1 MGYILKYR
9 MIFDLKSKR
18 ILYVKDGKEDRN
30 GREVMAW
37 WDIYSLCSGYI
48 WMWYVLLNMMVLC
61 KT

>member
-30 GREVMAW
+30 GREAMAW
-37 WDIYSLCSGYI
+37 WDIYSLCSGLYMDAVRAPECDGI
-48 WMWYVLLNMMVLC
+48 V
-61 KT
+61 